1 MKKIGV
7 GTFRASKEMRKNV
20 NDVLDTGRL
29 SYGPY
34 SMQFE
39 REFSDLH
46 DCGFGILSNS
56 GTSALHV
63 ALQALKE
70 VHGWQDGDEVIVP
83 AITFVATVNI
93 VLHNNLTPVLV
104 DVDPR
109 TYNID
114 PSKINITDKTR
125 AIIPVHLFGQPA
137 DMTRIQYLVKDTDI
151 KIIEDS
157 CECMFANHGNQV
169 VGSMGDIGCFSTYV
183 AHILT
188 MGVGGICTT
197 NNSEYAEVIRSLVNH
212 GRDAIYKSIDTEG
225 TREVMEKRF
234 EFPRVGHS
242 FRITEL
248 ESAIGVAQLDDMPRQ
263 IDKRKRIASRITD
276 VLSHFPD
283 LQLPYTQPGNDNV
296 FMMYPII
303 LKHGNKWDL
312 CSHLES
318 RGIETREMMPLT
330 NQPAYDFSE
339 VDYPMAMMV
348 NRKGFYIGSHHNMS
362 GADVYTI
369 FDAFQEY
376 FDER

>member
-1 MKKIGV
+1 MIGV
-7 GTFRASKEMRKNV
+7 GTFETTEAMRENV

-34 SMQFE
+34 SRKFE

-46 DCGFGILSNS
+46 GCDFGILSNS

-63 ALQALKE
+63 AVQALKE
-70 VHGWQDGDEVIVP
+70 VHGWNDGDEVIVP
-83 AITFVATVNI
+83 AVTFVATANV

-114 PSKINITDKTR
+114 PSRIDITEKTR

-137 DMTRIQYLVKDTDI
+137 DMTRIKSLVKDTDV

-157 CECMFANHGNQV
+157 CECMFAKHNDKT
-169 VGSMGDIGCFSTYV
+169 VGSIGDIGCFSTYV

-197 NNSEYAEVIRSLVNH
+197 NNWVYAEVIRSLVNH
-212 GRDAIYKSIDTEG
+212 GRDGIYRSIDEERTP
-225 TREVMEKRF
+225 EVLSRRF
-234 EFPRVGHS
+234 RFPRVGHS

-263 IDKRKRIASRITD
+263 IAKRQQIASDITD

-283 LQLPYTQPGNDNV
+283 LQLPYTQTGNDNV

-303 LKHGNKWDL
+303 LKHGGKWDL
-312 CSHLES
+312 CNHLEK
-318 RGIETREMMPLT
+318 RGIETRELMPLT
-330 NQPAYDFSE
+330 NQPAYDFVE
-339 VDYPMAMMV
+339 GDYPIAQMV
-348 NRKGFYIGSHHNMS
+348 NRRGFYIGCHHSMNR
-362 GADVYTI
+362 ADVYTI
-369 FDAFQEY
+369 LDAFQEF
-376 FDER
+376 FDGSE